1 MENVI
6 GFGEVA
12 IAIFMSFAV
21 ALTVQ
26 WIGLVALMRLMPARK
41 AGLET
46 AKVAG
51 QGCRGKLGS
60 CHSCRGSGKT
70 RHEGFCSQK
79 VNRRREKRADLV
91 RY

>member
-12 IAIFMSFAV
+12 IAIITSFAV

-41 AGLET
+41 AELAT
-46 AKVAG
+46 AKVAEREA
-51 QGCRGKLGS
+51 QR
-60 CHSCRGSGKT
+60 
-70 RHEGFCSQK
+70 K
-79 VNRRREKRADLV
+79 VGELSLV
-91 RY
+91 PRDRKNAA